1 MQEVLVPVDIVNTTI
16 NSSGTSNNN
25 REAVASVNVN
35 AAQNVAEVVVPV
47 DNVNTTVNIIGT
59 VDNNSEAEESE
70 QYELVSIV
78 SVTNLKKRNAAKCD
92 DCHLAACCMYF
103 GGEDDDTFSYCLNCQ
118 DK

>member
-25 REAVASVNVN
+25 REAVVSVNVN
-35 AAQNVAEVVVPV
+35 AAQNVAEVPV
-47 DNVNTTVNIIGT
+47 NNVNTTVNIIGT
-59 VDNNSEAEESE
+59 VDNNREAEESE